1 MGACRQ
7 SCCYTG
13 PVTIFF
19 AEKEITTKKG
29 GKGDVGEQM
38 GKERGRKG

>member
-1 MGACRQ
+1 MLLYG
-7 SCCYTG
+7 SCNYF
-13 PVTIFF
+13 FF

-29 GKGDVGEQM
+29 GKGDVGERM